1 MNPMQDWSQLYSVTG
16 ESSAT
21 LLGLLFVAVSIN
33 ASTTLGTMHQ
43 NSRRV
48 AEQTFQN
55 YLVVMSVSM
64 LALFP
69 ALERSTVGY
78 VTLGIAALRGS
89 WALVRLYWAAKEPY
103 KVESRLKS
111 LRRQLPS
118 LIGFALLIY
127 AAQSMARNVGDTR
140 TTYAFATI
148 TLLLSATTMAWELL
162 LRIAVERRAQAVLHA
177 YSLGLIDATAS
188 ISVGYAAL

>member
-1 MNPMQDWSQLYSVTG
+1 MQDWSEFYSVTG

-33 ASTTLGTMHQ
+33 ASTALARMHQ
-43 NSRRV
+43 NSRRL

-55 YLVVMSVSM
+55 YLVVMLVSM
-64 LALFP
+64 LTLF
-69 ALERSTVGY
+69 RSLDRAELGY
-78 VTLGIAALRGS
+78 VTLGIAALRGV

-103 KVESRLKS
+103 EVESRLKS
-111 LRRQLPS
+111 LWRQLPS

-127 AAQSMARNVGDTR
+127 AAQSMARDVGDTR
-140 TTYAFATI
+140 TTFAFGTI

-162 LRIAVERRAQAVLHA
+162 LRIAVEKRPRADQ
-177 YSLGLIDATAS
+177 
-188 ISVGYAAL
+188 

>member
-1 MNPMQDWSQLYSVTG
+1 MQDWSQLYSVTG
-16 ESSAT
+16 GSSAT

-89 WALVRLYWAAKEPY
+89 WALMRLYWAAKEPY

-127 AAQSMARNVGDTR
+127 AAQSMARDVGDTR

-148 TLLLSATTMAWELL
+148 TLLLS
-162 LRIAVERRAQAVLHA
+162 IANAPGQKKTL
-177 YSLGLIDATAS
+177 TAIPTGHITKLPPPS
-188 ISVGYAAL
+188 PAAMQLPA